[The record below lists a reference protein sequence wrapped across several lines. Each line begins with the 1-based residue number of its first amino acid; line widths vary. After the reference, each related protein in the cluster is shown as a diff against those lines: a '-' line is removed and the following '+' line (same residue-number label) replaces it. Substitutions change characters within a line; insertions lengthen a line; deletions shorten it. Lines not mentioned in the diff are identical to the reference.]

1 MKAQIKE
8 WLTGAGRTRVWLA
21 EQCGVRTKTVQNW
34 LCSQQ
39 EIPVRT
45 QNLIRQLMADDA
57 RSEAERRAD
66 QRADLPG
73 RQGLQS
79 HRLRQHLRL
88 LPRRHH
94 LQVAGNPLRQVRSS
108 HGPPG
113 PRPPL
118 SLLPFHGTV
127 AAGLPAGPTDT
138 PAGEIPGPGYP
149 AGRLRP

>member
-79 HRLRQHLRL
+79 HRLHNICDFCRDAITYRSQEILSGRSD
-88 LPRRHH
+88 PAMA
-94 LQVAGNPLRQVRSS
+94 LQAPAPHSHSS
-108 HGPPG
+108 PSTAP
-113 PRPPL
+113 
-118 SLLPFHGTV
+118 
-127 AAGLPAGPTDT
+127 
-138 PAGEIPGPGYP
+138 
-149 AGRLRP
+149 